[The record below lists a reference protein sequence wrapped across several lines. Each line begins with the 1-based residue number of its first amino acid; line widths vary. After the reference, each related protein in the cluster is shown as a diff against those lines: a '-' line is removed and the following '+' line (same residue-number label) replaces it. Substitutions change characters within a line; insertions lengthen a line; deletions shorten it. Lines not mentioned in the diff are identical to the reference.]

1 MLVVA
6 VAYLQQLLTSKL
18 KGGGDLRFGMDFGHK
33 HPLSEM
39 GRPVLAWVPSDL
51 KAALWF
57 QLAQDVADARSW
69 KLCAGCG
76 LPFPVRR
83 AGQECCAGSPSCRK
97 KKERKNTGSGG
108 DT

>member
-1 MLVVA
+1 
-6 VAYLQQLLTSKL
+6 
-18 KGGGDLRFGMDFGHK
+18 MDFGHK